1 MQNYPFHCFLTG
13 SLQFLDGCSPV
24 VSKILIYSENDS
36 KNNLAHPVDSKDSV
50 EILRE
55 KNETLGLHIKSLN
68 VKIFFGDSCQDIS
81 TTLGAPNKIFFKA
94 EDKMKIH
101 SPNAHKLVSGQ
112 RKSDFFF
119 NYFALGLDIL
129 FDASTYQAKKF
140 VLHTNYPGHYN
151 FNTYH
156 RCQFKI
162 DVNNIQINAYSKW
175 NEINGNLEASEQPV
189 VLNRTSSTNKVNP
202 FGSTFCYGVQ
212 DIIFEIM
219 FNQYISSVTLYKY
232 VV

>member
-1 MQNYPFHCFLTG
+1 MLTG

-24 VSKILIYSENDS
+24 VSKILIYSENGLKNDS
-36 KNNLAHPVDSKDSV
+36 VHPSETKESV

-55 KNETLGLHIKSLN
+55 KNETLGLNIKSLN
-68 VKIFFGDSCQDIS
+68 VKIFFGDTCQDIC

-101 SPNAHKLVSGQ
+101 CPNAHRSVSAQ

-119 NYFALGLDIL
+119 NYFTLGIDIL
-129 FDASTYQAKKF
+129 FDASSYKAKKF

-151 FNTYH
+151 FNTYY
-156 RCQFKI
+156 RCQFNLNL
-162 DVNNIQINAYSKW
+162 NNEHINAYSKW
-175 NEINGNLEASEQPV
+175 NEINANLEASEQPV
-189 VLNRTSSTNKVNP
+189 VLNRTSSTNKINP

-219 FNQYISSVTLYKY
+219 FNQFISSVTLYNY